1 MMNSK
6 SYLMHTWFLFI
17 NSGLSIT
24 YFPPSFFSFG
34 KFFLFLCMIMCGF
47 SLDIPTIKQPI
58 SQSSELSVFR
68 FPVGLL
74 NSIVF
79 FPCVRQLYTTVGIS
93 FQRYDPVA
101 QILTENISS
110 RIPTPCFST

>member
-74 NSIVF
+74 NYCLLPLCSSIIYHSGY
-79 FPCVRQLYTTVGIS
+79 LIS
-93 FQRYDPVA
+93 E
-101 QILTENISS
+101 I
-110 RIPTPCFST
+110 